1 MLQFHVSGPLD
12 VGPVLGPGMLFYLNI
27 NRHMSLRF
35 SLQTMFEDTKWFNRS
50 FIYRKAD
57 HTLAKG
63 ENNKKHNTQ
72 KNKYNVLSKANFTT
86 KRR

>member
-50 FIYRKAD
+50 FI
-57 HTLAKG
+57 
-63 ENNKKHNTQ
+63 
-72 KNKYNVLSKANFTT
+72 S
-86 KRR
+86 